1 MIHKRTIEEV
11 RRYDIFKLSIVL
23 LLLVLIFL
31 MLLRDNNETTVATS
45 EDEMTAAEVGQS
57 TASDESEG
65 DTIAEEAYPIE
76 GDAAEET
83 DTATEEAY
91 PADIET
97 AEQEDS
103 AAISGETA
111 LLTPAQGAELEAG
124 PNIFSGSGEPDSI
137 ISVLADGVELGQTAV
152 DANGNWYLEAN
163 LEEGELVIEIQS
175 IDSNGN
181 VVASTPPM
189 TIIVA
194 AAESVMKDPDLVLNE
209 MNLYAGSVEL
219 GGTGEPG
226 QQVAIFVDGEEVGT
240 VVVEEDGTW
249 NLPLDIETGNS
260 TISLQTL
267 DENGD
272 VLNESGPFAV
282 AVKEAVPP
290 TVTLPDDDVYSGGLT
305 LSGTGQPGTQVQLY
319 ANETVI
325 GEADVDANGN
335 YTIEI
340 DLAVGRYN
348 IDVATI
354 DKSGNVQEI
363 VPALSLPVLAMVMP
377 QIIIADGETP
387 EFDLL
392 SGLVAWHGTADPG
405 AKLVLVVDG
414 EAIAQFTAEDGGE
427 WDLQAD
433 LEPGLHE
440 ISLQQLD
447 IEGNVVYESKTITV
461 ELDQKPPTLD
471 LPDYSIAESE
481 ESEQELEQSIQ
492 LPSGAFEW
500 RGQGEADES
509 VAIII
514 DGEVVGTV
522 TVDEDGNWAIPTDLE
537 AGDHEVQIGTVDENG
552 NVTIQSTPKDL
563 KVAAISL
570 PFMETPQLDDSGKG
584 SISGTADPDAIVTV
598 NAISKVVGI
607 TSADENGNWTLNVD
621 LGSGSFELQAQV
633 LDEDGTV
640 VLSSAKIS
648 VEIGV
653 SSEPQE
659 EDNVIDAAVAAGEFS
674 MLLSGLESTGLTGRL
689 SESDEAFT
697 LFAPTDAAFDALPDE
712 VIAGWNSNP
721 EAYKEIMFYLVLE
734 GAYTQEELAET
745 QVLTTLAGTNI
756 GITADDDVVSI
767 NSVPLEATVPAGNS
781 IVHAIDQVILPPL
794 GYQAQPPIID
804 ISGVSIFTGDYLTVV
819 GTAEPGTIIL
829 LQVSGENFGDLATV
843 DDTGFWQTSDYISS
857 GVHDILAYMLDENG
871 LLLAISQ
878 QVSLPVQ

>member
-1 MIHKRTIEEV
+1 MIHKRTIKEV
-11 RRYDIFKLSIVL
+11 RRYDIFKLSIIL
-23 LLLVLIFL
+23 LLLVLIFI
-31 MLLRDNNETTVATS
+31 MLLRDNDEISVATS
-45 EDEMTAAEVGQS
+45 EDETTASEVDES
-57 TASDESEG
+57 TTSDESAG
-65 DTIAEEAYPIE
+65 DTTAEEAYPIE
-76 GDAAEET
+76 SDAAEDEA
-83 DTATEEAY
+83 DATSEEAY
-91 PADIET
+91 PGDSET
-97 AEQEDS
+97 AKQEDS
-103 AAISGETA
+103 FATSETA
-111 LLTPAQGAELEAG
+111 VLTPAQGAELKAG

-137 ISVLADGVELGQTAV
+137 ISVLADGSELGQATV
-152 DANGNWYLEAN
+152 DANGNWYLEVS
-163 LEEGELVIEIQS
+163 LEAGEPVIEIQTL
-175 IDSNGN
+175 DSDGN
-181 VVASTPPM
+181 VVASAPPM
-189 TIIVA
+189 TITVTA
-194 AAESVMKDPDLVLNE
+194 VDPVLNQPDLVLNE

-219 GGTGEPG
+219 SGSGEPG
-226 QQVAIFVDGEEVGT
+226 YQVAIFANGEEAGT
-240 VVVEEDGTW
+240 VEVEEDGTW
-249 NLPLDIETGNS
+249 NLPLDVEAGSS

-267 DENGD
+267 DKNGV
-272 VLNESGPFAV
+272 VLNESGPFEV
-282 AVKEAVPP
+282 AVQEAVLP
-290 TVTLPDDDVYSGGLT
+290 TVALPADDVFAGGMT
-305 LSGTGQPGTQVQLY
+305 LSGTGQPGTKVQLY

-325 GEADVDANGN
+325 GESEVDANGN

-348 IDVATI
+348 IDVATL
-354 DKSGNVQEI
+354 DKSGNAQEI
-363 VPALSLPVLAMVMP
+363 VPALSLPVLALVMP
-377 QIIIADGETP
+377 QINIADGETP

-405 AKLVLVVDG
+405 AQLVLVVDG
-414 EAIAQFTAEDGGE
+414 EAIAQFTAD
-427 WDLQAD
+427 
-433 LEPGLHE
+433 HE

-659 EDNVIDAAVAAGEFS
+659 EDDVIDAAVAAGEFS

-767 NSVPLEATVPAGNS
+767 NGVPLEATVPAGNS